1 MLPRGRFWVGIQTPN
16 WTRHRFFCFKF
27 SFIPSNIPLTRE
39 TDKKCYV
46 KLQFSNDTIYR
57 HTKKHLALGNLAKLV
72 FVSILS
78 FKNWSFS
85 KLLSFFCVSLSGERK
100 IWRNKRK
107 FRIKNW
113 NLDTDN
119 GWGNGRPP
127 GASMK
132 SPSKSST
139 LAKRDLEFRSPFSNS
154 RICQR

>member
-1 MLPRGRFWVGIQTPN
+1 MI
-16 WTRHRFFCFKF
+16 
-27 SFIPSNIPLTRE
+27 I
-39 TDKKCYV
+39 
-46 KLQFSNDTIYR
+46 TIYR
-57 HTKKHLALGNLAKLV
+57 HTKKKHLALGNLAKLV

-78 FKNWSFS
+78 FKNWSYS
-85 KLLSFFCVSLSGERK
+85 KLLSFFCVSLIGARK

-132 SPSKSST
+132 SPSKSRT

-154 RICQR
+154 RIYKGKINICVFITRFRMQCYVAVMPEGEKVWWGQL